1 MIFHLNEDDKKRFR
15 ALVDA
20 FNHNLDVADEINEK
34 MSEGDPSLLKKATLL
49 KNEEYANNPY
59 FLAVT
64 PLPKKMGSWEL
75 GYEEYAANE
84 VFLAD
89 NVVSLDA
96 PYYEEKNP
104 LGYFA
109 KPFRFLSLKEKG
121 TTWMSVIPHEINTM
135 KEPLSLM
142 NGKVV
147 VMGLG
152 LGYFAF
158 QCLNKETVT
167 KVTVVERDHRLISL
181 FKESLLPY
189 FPHQEK
195 LVILEGDAFGKE
207 AQAAVKDADSVFY
220 DLWHNEDDGLAL
232 YEKALKEEKQSEGV
246 LHSYWMEKGLLA
258 YYRRT
263 VIVIMDEEL
272 NHPEDQL
279 DDFTSLLG
287 RTAKRLEKKS
297 FASYKEIA
305 SFLAD
310 ESLKDLLRDL

>member
-15 ALVDA
+15 TLSETFDR
-20 FNHNLDVADEINEK
+20 NLDKADEINEK
-34 MSEGDPSLLKKATLL
+34 MVEGDPSLMKEATLL
-49 KNEEYANNPY
+49 KNGEYAKNPY
-59 FLAVT
+59 FLVVT
-64 PLPKKMGSWEL
+64 PLPKKIGSWEL
-75 GYEEYAANE
+75 GYEEYDSNE

-89 NVVSLDA
+89 NVVSSGA
-96 PYYEEKNP
+96 PYFEEKNP

-109 KPFRFLSLKEKG
+109 KPFKFLSLKEKG

-135 KEPLSLM
+135 KEPLSEM
-142 NGKVV
+142 KGQVV

-158 QCLNKETVT
+158 QCLGKDNVS
-167 KVTVVERDHRLISL
+167 KVTIVERDHRLISL
-181 FKESLLPY
+181 FNESLLPF
-189 FPHQEK
+189 FPHREK
-195 LVILEGDAFGKE
+195 LTVIEGDAFGKE
-207 AQAAVKDADSVFY
+207 AQNAVKEANSVFY
-220 DLWHNEDDGLAL
+220 DLWHNEDDGLSL
-232 YEKALKEEKQSEGV
+232 YERALKEEKQSEGV

-263 VIVIMDEEL
+263 IIVIMDEEL
-272 NHPEDQL
+272 NHPEDKL

-287 RTAKRLEKKS
+287 RTAKALQKKTFS
-297 FASYKEIA
+297 SYKEIA